1 MEELGERGAAG
12 ELCLRH
18 PADVSAAQRRHRQ
31 LIHQPAAALRGRRQ
45 RLVTSK
51 LTPPE
56 GNWFAL
62 LSLRRMSVSPVSHP
76 PPDAALAGV
85 QGSPPAPGCLQ
96 DAGKESHAADL
107 GSRSHR
113 RLPTVE
119 TAHNRREYK
128 AGKRGGCSQL
138 WGISLTPPRR
148 GPVSHGHSQFST
160 GNWRVT
166 HAFICPRKS
175 LGTWRHSLSPG

>member
-12 ELCLRH
+12 ERCLRH
-18 PADVSAAQRRHRQ
+18 PADVSAARPHRQ

-56 GNWFAL
+56 GNLFAL
-62 LSLRRMSVSPVSHP
+62 LSLRHRRVSAVSHP
-76 PPDAALAGV
+76 PPDAALAGA
-85 QGSPPAPGCLQ
+85 QGGPPGWGCLQ
-96 DAGKESHAADL
+96 DAGKESRAAGL
-107 GSRSHR
+107 GSWSHR

-119 TAHNRREYK
+119 TTQHQQEYK

-138 WGISLTPPRR
+138 RGISPPPPRR
-148 GPVSHGHSQFST
+148 RPVSHGHSQLSA
-160 GNWRVT
+160 GKWRVT
-166 HAFICPRKS
+166 HTLICPRKS
-175 LGTWRHSLSPG
+175 LGTRRHWLNPG